1 MMTTSNTVKLQM
13 QKYLCHVCNNVVVDL
28 FLPNLLE
35 IIHPSSFGH
44 AEPEVPIVVEW
55 RQEPQNEQND
65 PPCLTV
71 HHIWKWPT

>member
-1 MMTTSNTVKLQM
+1 LDKLFMCCEEVTKSQVSPMMTTSNTVKLQM

-44 AEPEVPIVVEW
+44 AEPEVPIVVE
-55 RQEPQNEQND
+55 
-65 PPCLTV
+65 
-71 HHIWKWPT
+71 